1 MTKVKSLIILV
12 LLAAGIVFL
21 VGRCSKEEYPRPT
34 DAYYL
39 NDFADALSGA
49 AELYIVNEGEAL
61 FADTEELEDGGAQIV
76 VATFLLEEGQTSADY
91 NRTDLFRQWKIGKND
106 MGILLMLLYEE
117 SEIGPVL
124 VDAQV
129 EAGYHVEGYAFA
141 YDFDQY
147 LDDAD
152 LFAADIGAYETE
164 KRIMEV
170 YFRILEGVYHDVYN
184 TNLIWDLDDYDID
197 YEVYYSESMYDAD
210 VSMNFFVYLLSPY
223 ADLGSMISSL
233 VVGILCFGLAG
244 GFVKNLGGGGSSG
257 GFGFRRRR

>member
-1 MTKVKSLIILV
+1 MPKVKSLVILV
-12 LLAAGIVFL
+12 LLAAGIIFL
-21 VGRCSKEEYPRPT
+21 VGRCSQEEYPRPT

-49 AELYIVNEGEAL
+49 AELYIVNEGEEL
-61 FADTEELEDGGAQIV
+61 YADTEDLEDGGAQIV
-76 VATFLLEEGQTSADY
+76 VATFLLEAGETPADY
-91 NRTDLFRQWKIGKND
+91 DRTELFRQWKIGKND

-117 SEIGPVL
+117 SETGPIL
-124 VDAQV
+124 VEAQI
-129 EAGYHVEGYAFA
+129 EAGYHVEGYPFA
-141 YDFDQY
+141 YDLNQY

-152 LFAADIGAYETE
+152 LFAPDLGAFETE

-184 TNLIWDLDDYDID
+184 TNLIWDLDDYDVD
-197 YEVYYSESMYDAD
+197 YEVYYSDSMYDAD
-210 VSMNFFVYLLSPY
+210 VPMNFFLSLLSPY
-223 ADLGSMISSL
+223 ADLGSIL
-233 VVGILCFGLAG
+233 GYLLVGIVCFGVAG